1 MILVGSKADL
11 YKDRKVSLKQ
21 GETLAEK
28 YNMQF
33 IETSAKQ
40 DSNISSVFEKLT
52 DQVVVRL
59 GDELFLKNK
68 NVALDKEKKK
78 QKSKSDCC

>member
-33 IETSAKQ
+33 IETSAK
-40 DSNISSVFEKLT
+40 
-52 DQVVVRL
+52 
-59 GDELFLKNK
+59 
-68 NVALDKEKKK
+68 
-78 QKSKSDCC
+78 